1 MNMAKRFLL
10 FTALCAALAV
20 ALPVGISAQSVELV
34 FTPGVLQQA
43 VSLKGALKVDKV
55 DSFSALALVG
65 ASGERKKAYADK
77 VAGDTAVVILGE
89 DALKAVADVEFSVT
103 IIVLNASGPTAAKG
117 RVFRVYEAGAP
128 AGATPVVSSATVR
141 GLLGGGHEIPLKGAA
156 GPTIQAVLEAIR

>member
-1 MNMAKRFLL
+1 MAKRFVL
-10 FTALCAALAV
+10 FTALCAAISLV
-20 ALPVGISAQSVELV
+20 LPVGAAAQSIELV

-89 DALKAVADVEFSVT
+89 DALKAMAEVEFSVP

-117 RVFRVYEAGAP
+117 RVFRVYDGAAP
-128 AGATPVVSSATVR
+128 AGATPVASSATVR
-141 GLLGGGHEIPLKGAA
+141 GLLGGSHEIPLKGAA
-156 GPTIQAVLEAIR
+156 APTIQAVLEAIR

>member
-1 MNMAKRFLL
+1 MARRFLS
-10 FTALCAALAV
+10 FTALCAAICL
-20 ALPVGISAQSVELV
+20 ALPAGAAAQSIELV

-89 DALKAVADVEFSVT
+89 DALKAMAEVEFSVP

-117 RVFRVYEAGAP
+117 RVFRVYDGAAP
-128 AGATPVVSSATVR
+128 AGATPVASSATVR
-141 GLLGGGHEIPLKGAA
+141 GLLGGSHEIPLKGAA
-156 GPTIQAVLEAIR
+156 APTIQAVLEAIR